1 MTMDSIKMIAPD
13 TQEEIEVYV
22 LEETTLN
29 QQRYLLVTDEESEDT
44 DAEAFIL
51 KEVED
56 HDTDATYEVVED
68 DIELEAVVKIFQELV
83 ENSTLEL

>member
-1 MTMDSIKMIAPD
+1 MESIKMIAPD

>member
-1 MTMDSIKMIAPD
+1 MDSIKMIAPD